1 MVSVRNVGFSV
12 LGLVIM
18 FSSLACGG
26 SSSAPAPAPEKISTL
41 VFEKVVDLPSAR
53 VNVVIRHV
61 KLPVGFKTPAHTHK
75 GPGPRYILKGAQEV
89 VEGEVTTT
97 VSAGEVI
104 WESGAVMTA
113 ENIAD
118 IPTELI
124 AVQLL
129 PVEPEPVATAAKSK
143 ISTLLFEKVVD
154 LPSNR
159 VNVVIRHV
167 TLPVGFKTPAHTHKG
182 PGPRYIL
189 KGAQEV
195 VEGGVTLTASA
206 GEVFWESG
214 AVMTAES
221 IGDIPMEL
229 IAFQLLPVE

>member
-1 MVSVRNVGFSV
+1 MPGIKYLIF
-12 LGLVIM
+12 LGLTLVVAVSTI
-18 FSSLACGG
+18 AC
-26 SSSAPAPAPEKISTL
+26 SSSEALPTKGPSKISTL
-41 VFEKVVDLPSAR
+41 VFEKVVDLPSKK

-129 PVEPEPVATAAKSK
+129 PVEPEPAAAAPKSK

-154 LPSNR
+154 LPSKR

-167 TLPVGFKTPAHTHKG
+167 TLPLGFKTPAHTHKG

-195 VEGGVTLTASA
+195 VEGGVTLTVSA

-221 IGDIPMEL
+221 IGDVPMEL